1 MFLSLS
7 LAACNITRNL
17 PPNQNLYSGAT
28 INIKGE
34 GATPENIKTLKPA
47 LDGLLRPLPN
57 TQVFGFPYKTAIYQF
72 LGEPKNEKS
81 IKAWILKK
89 VGEKPVLAND
99 RIIAKNNNVLEK
111 YVQGEG
117 HFFSKVSG
125 TAENNNRKTF
135 IHYTVQLKPRYH
147 LNEVIFSQDST
158 DWKKHF
164 CDAQKG
170 SLLSKGN
177 PYQFNLIKTER
188 ERIDKAMR
196 EKGFYY
202 FRPEY
207 VDIKADSTVG
217 NFGVNL
223 YIQPKEKIP
232 AQATRQYTIN
242 DIFVY
247 TGNEKQDT
255 VDTEADLFRGLIL
268 SDSSNSYKQRIF
280 TDAIG
285 FRPGSTY
292 NSDLQNISLSRL
304 VNLGNFKFVKNRFAV
319 VNRLD
324 STLLNVY
331 YNLTPQKKKSVRAEL
346 NALSRSTGFAGTKAS
361 LNWQN
366 VNTFKGSELLKFS
379 ASAGYD
385 FQLGGDTTNSN
396 NKNTRVA
403 FEGSLTF
410 PRFIFPFYHLD
421 PESSRILP
429 KTTISLGTE
438 SIIKK
443 GLYTLNSVKGS
454 FGYAWR
460 RGKSHE
466 FTLNPVTLNWIKAKN
481 ITEAFLEQLF
491 ANPSLLVILE
501 NQFIAGSSFSYTY
514 TPIRKAGSNHS
525 SYFNTNLD
533 LAGTLAGFYDKIR
546 NNPEKKGQIFN
557 ETFSQYIRLDADYRH
572 YIDINPKLR
581 WVNRAMIGIGV
592 PYGNSYYLP
601 TLRQFFVGGSSS
613 LRAFRARGVGP
624 GAYTRKDDVTE
635 QIFGTFS
642 GDLKLELNSE
652 LRAKFNSFIEGAAFV
667 DAGNVWMYKDVSIYD
682 KSALFSK
689 DFYKQ
694 LAVGGGLGLRL
705 DFSFVILRLD
715 LATPFRKPWLE
726 ENKRWVFDQMNLG
739 NKSWRKE
746 NLILNIAVAYPF

>member
-1 MFLSLS
+1 M
-7 LAACNITRNL
+7 
-17 PPNQNLYSGAT
+17 
-28 INIKGE
+28 
-34 GATPENIKTLKPA
+34 
-47 LDGLLRPLPN
+47 
-57 TQVFGFPYKTAIYQF
+57 
-72 LGEPKNEKS
+72 
-81 IKAWILKK
+81 
-89 VGEKPVLAND
+89 
-99 RIIAKNNNVLEK
+99 
-111 YVQGEG
+111 
-117 HFFSKVSG
+117 
-125 TAENNNRKTF
+125 
-135 IHYTVQLKPRYH
+135 
-147 LNEVIFSQDST
+147 
-158 DWKKHF
+158 
-164 CDAQKG
+164 
-170 SLLSKGN
+170 LSKGN

-223 YIQPKEKIP
+223 YIQPKEKMP

-346 NALSRSTGFAGTKAS
+346 NALSRSTGFAGTQAS

-379 ASAGYD
+379 TSAGYD

-396 NKNTRVA
+396 NKNLRVA
-403 FEGSLTF
+403 LEGSLTF

-429 KTTISLGTE
+429 KTMLSIGSVY
-438 SIIKK
+438 IIKK
-443 GLYTLNSVKGS
+443 GLYTQNAIQGT

-466 FTLNPVTLNWIKAKN
+466 YTFNPIKVSWTKANVTEDFLAILYENPV
-481 ITEAFLEQLF
+481 LF
-491 ANPSLLVILE
+491 SILE
-501 NQFIAGSSFSYTY
+501 NQFIPSSTFSYTY
-514 TPIRKAGSNHS
+514 TPTKKALQKHS
-525 SYFNTNLD
+525 SYFNFNIE
-533 LAGTLAGFYDKIR
+533 LAGTLASVYDKVR
-546 NNPEKKGQIFN
+546 NNPEKDGQLFGEIFARY
-557 ETFSQYIRLDADYRH
+557 TRFDADYR
-572 YIDINPKLR
+572 YYLDINPKLR
-581 WVNRAMIGIGV
+581 WANRAIIGV
-592 PYGNSYYLP
+592 GIPYGKSRFIP
-601 TLRQFFVGGSSS
+601 SIRQFFVGGSNS
-613 LRAFRARGVGP
+613 LRAFRARGFGP
-624 GAYTRKDDVTE
+624 GGYAQQDNTAE
-635 QIFGTFS
+635 QVFGTFT
-642 GDLKLELNSE
+642 GDLKLELNTE
-652 LRAKFNSFIEGAAFV
+652 LRAKFNGFIEGATFI
-667 DAGNVWMYKDVSIYD
+667 DAGNVWMYKDMFIYD
-682 KSALFSK
+682 QSALFSK